1 MDGYYSFKGAIKYL
15 FTISY
20 SDFYRKFDILSLFAQ
35 TSRSLWI
42 CKGMQ

>member
-1 MDGYYSFKGAIKYL
+1 MDGYYSFKGATKHL

-35 TSRSLWI
+35 TTGSFWI
-42 CKGMQ
+42 RNGM